1 MSNGASR
8 SLTEREPERRT
19 TGSDW
24 SPEIMEDLHALLS
37 RLETRRDTLGADVRN
52 LERDHG
58 TAVYTALLHL
68 LSHLRFPADEAKP
81 HWERILE
88 HQRSMQ
94 QQLGSAVDL
103 RVALVSYFVQVNRQ
117 LKNPKIIE
125 MQLFERER
133 ASAYRDELTGL
144 YNYRMFREHLERE
157 LYRSRRSG
165 QPLSLVMIDV
175 DDFKSYNDANGH
187 EAGNQALE
195 IVAGVLEGA
204 LRKSDVAARYGGE
217 EFALILPSTP
227 KSNAQL
233 VAERTRE
240 AIEQQQFENEDVL
253 PGGGLTV
260 SLGVATF
267 PADAA
272 DPPELV
278 RHADR
283 ALYVAK
289 AAGRNQVVLYGQSHR
304 SYGRADVQ
312 MSGTFRT
319 LTGECS
325 TLTTV
330 NVSEAGIL
338 FRTEKQLQAGSL
350 VELSVDIDA
359 ERRITASGRIVHVED
374 AGDGTYRTAL
384 HITEARNAD
393 RARLMR
399 LVRESAVADF
409 PSTDASSKPL
419 S

>member
-1 MSNGASR
+1 MSDCASR
-8 SLTEREPERRT
+8 SLTAREPEKRA

-24 SPEIMEDLHALLS
+24 NPEIMESLHALLS
-37 RLETRRDTLGADVRN
+37 QLEARRDTLGADVRS
-52 LERDHG
+52 LEREHG
-58 TAVYTALLHL
+58 TAVYAELLHL

-117 LKNPKIIE
+117 LENPKIIE

-144 YNYRMFREHLERE
+144 YNYRLFREHLERE

-175 DDFKSYNDANGH
+175 DHFKSYNDANGH
-187 EAGNQALE
+187 EAGNKALE
-195 IVAGVLEGA
+195 IVASLLGGA

-217 EFALILPSTP
+217 EFALILPATP
-227 KSNAQL
+227 KSNAHL
-233 VAERTRE
+233 VAQRTRE
-240 AIEQQQFENEDVL
+240 AIEQQQFENEDGL

-272 DPPELV
+272 DPTELV

-289 AAGRNQVVLYGQSHR
+289 AAGRNQVVLYGQSRR
-304 SYGRADVQ
+304 SFGRADVQ
-312 MSGTFRT
+312 MPGTFRT
-319 LTGECS
+319 LSGECS
-325 TLTTV
+325 ALTTV

-338 FRTEKQLQAGSL
+338 FRTETRLQIGSL
-350 VELSVDIDA
+350 VEFTVDVDPD
-359 ERRITASGRIVHVED
+359 RRITASGRIVHVEN

-384 HITEARNAD
+384 HITDARNAD

-399 LVRESAVADF
+399 LVRESD
-409 PSTDASSKPL
+409 L